1 MANMGIAQKGLIQ
14 YISDLHLE
22 VGNQYS
28 TFDFPAISPYLLI
41 AGDVGSLADYEE
53 YLAFIRRQT
62 NRFEGMVLVLDNHE
76 FHGLNHDS
84 TIELARRLETEA
96 SHSTPR

>member
-14 YISDLHLE
+14 YI
-22 VGNQYS
+22 
-28 TFDFPAISPYLLI
+28 
-41 AGDVGSLADYEE
+41 LADYEE

-62 NRFEGMVLVLDNHE
+62 NRFEGVVLVLGNHE